1 MCGLVRVP
9 GKSTLQDYV
18 SWLPKADMQKVLAT
32 LHTALA
38 DEDKAAQIGMEAELE
53 SVIAC
58 ADSSCLKANV
68 HFPTD
73 WVLLR
78 DAVHMREQSGGDAR
92 ILAERLPVIQ
102 ANCGGDL
109 CGVIGDRGFSSDAI
123 DCQIEEAGLFNGICP
138 KNRKKLADCMKEG
151 EFRRAMQRRA
161 QIEGRAG
168 ILKNVFL
175 GGIPLAKGFERR
187 RVQVSWAVLAHNL
200 WVAARLP
207 WKEDRREQDKAA

>member
-1 MCGLVRVP
+1 
-9 GKSTLQDYV
+9 
-18 SWLPKADMQKVLAT
+18 
-32 LHTALA
+32 
-38 DEDKAAQIGMEAELE
+38 MEAELE

-109 CGVIGDRGFSSDAI
+109 CGVIGDRGFSSEAI

-151 EFRRAMQRRA
+151 ECRRAIQRRA
-161 QIEGRAG
+161 QTEGPVG

-187 RVQVSWAVLAHNL
+187 QVQVSWAVLAHNL

-207 WKEDRREQDKAA
+207 WKEDRREQEKAA